1 MKLSSTLRR
10 PFLSLVVSFGLFSVV
25 VLQNEAT
32 AQNQDDSKAEITEK
46 SQSGSEAK
54 PKAELHEKLKAAIGL
69 ELPRQAGFLFGKSR

>member
-32 AQNQDDSKAEITEK
+32 AQNQDDSKAEI
-46 SQSGSEAK
+46 A
-54 PKAELHEKLKAAIGL
+54 P
-69 ELPRQAGFLFGKSR
+69 